1 MYWEPEVFRPEEVLE
16 YLRKSRSDDPML
28 TVAEVLQRHE
38 TILADWQDRFLEGGR
53 IPEENIYREVVSGET
68 IAGRPEFMKLLRRLE
83 SPSIKAVLVVEVQR
97 MSRGDLED
105 CGKLIKI
112 LRYTNTKVIT
122 PMHTYNLNDEY
133 DREAFE
139 RELKRGN
146 DYLEYSKRI
155 MSRGRLQ
162 SVMDGYFIGSV
173 PPYGYNK
180 VFVTVDKK
188 RRPTLEI
195 NEEEARVVR
204 LVFDMYAYQNM
215 GFHAIANKLDELGVK
230 TRKGYEYW
238 SPMTIKE
245 MLRNEH
251 YIGKIRW
258 NWRHIQ
264 RNIVNMELVI
274 SRPKSADYVVVQGQ
288 HEPIIDETTWKDA
301 IEKRGRCSKKPTKTK
316 VRNPLSSLLFCQCGT
331 GMTYQ
336 TYKSSQPRLVCPHQH
351 HCNNASVSLPEIYEA
366 VCESLE
372 SFIED
377 FEIKMN
383 ATDESL
389 EEMQRQM
396 VEVLQRKYDDL
407 CDKEISLW
415 EKYAE
420 NAMPQT
426 IFDRL
431 HKKNEAEKQIAL
443 DELEK
448 AKQTIIPRSVY
459 QSRIALFS
467 EALSALRDNEVSAE
481 KKNNLLKACIKK
493 ITYSRKPSYRITAAQ
508 AKELGLKASKG
519 WITPPFELD
528 ITLNF

>member
-68 IAGRPEFMKLLRRLE
+68 IAGRPEFLKLLRRVE

-195 NEEEARVVR
+195 NEDEARVVR
-204 LVFDMYAYQNM
+204 LVFDMYAYQNI
-215 GFHAIANKLDELGVK
+215 GLQSICNELDNLGI
-230 TRKGYEYW
+230 RAPKGGDHW
-238 SPMTIKE
+238 SPMTVKE

-264 RNIVNMELVI
+264 RNIVNMELVT

-288 HEPIIDETTWKDA
+288 HEAIIDEDTWNTA
-301 IEKRGRCSKKPTKTK
+301 MEKRGRYSKKPVSKK
-316 VRNPLSSLLFCQCGT
+316 MRNPLSSLLTCQCGATMIYQAYKT
-331 GMTYQ
+331 G
-336 TYKSSQPRLVCPHQH
+336 QPRLVCPHQH
-351 HCNNASVSLPEIYEA
+351 HCNNASASLPEIYEA
-366 VCESLE
+366 VCDSLE
-372 SFIED
+372 NFIED

-389 EEMQRQM
+389 EEMQQQM
-396 VEVLQRKYDDL
+396 IDVLQRKYDDL
-407 CDKEISLW
+407 CQKELSLW

-420 NAMPQT
+420 NGMPQS

-431 HKKNEAEKQIAL
+431 HQKNEVEKQAAH

-448 AKQTIIPRSVY
+448 AKRAITPRSVY

-467 EALSALRDNEVSAE
+467 DALSALRDNEVSIE
-481 KKNNLLKACIKK
+481 RKNILLKACIKK
-493 ITYSRKPSYRITAAQ
+493 ISYSRGNAFRITAEQ
-508 AKELGLKASKG
+508 AKKMGVKTVKG
-519 WITPPFELD
+519 WYTPPFELD
-528 ITLNF
+528 ITLKF